1 MSEFGDPMLSLEKRL
16 MSNSDGI
23 RSISAAI
30 KDEIE
35 SAYDFVFDARAVQV
49 APLGMPESQ
58 LSSKR
63 PATGIEV
70 LFVGRLEARKGIDVL
85 LKSIPAVVS
94 TNPSVRFTIVG
105 DNTLPGANGVPFAEE
120 FLAEHRGCAWLSQ
133 VRFTGKVSDTMLQ
146 QAYSECDI
154 FVAPSRFESFGLVF
168 LEAMRVCKPVIGCR
182 AGGMPEIISD
192 GESGL
197 LVLPGD
203 VVELTNA
210 LNWMIQHPEERDR
223 MGRAGRRIFE
233 TTFTSAKMAERSLDL
248 YDLAMRRYDE
258 RS

>member
-1 MSEFGDPMLSLEKRL
+1 
-16 MSNSDGI
+16 
-23 RSISAAI
+23 
-30 KDEIE
+30 
-35 SAYDFVFDARAVQV
+35 
-49 APLGMPESQ
+49 
-58 LSSKR
+58 
-63 PATGIEV
+63 
-70 LFVGRLEARKGIDVL
+70 
-85 LKSIPAVVS
+85 
-94 TNPSVRFTIVG
+94 
-105 DNTLPGANGVPFAEE
+105 
-120 FLAEHRGCAWLSQ
+120 
-133 VRFTGKVSDTMLQ
+133 
-146 QAYSECDI
+146 
-154 FVAPSRFESFGLVF
+154 
-168 LEAMRVCKPVIGCR
+168 
-182 AGGMPEIISD
+182 MPEIISD